1 MQDSMR
7 DPNSPDFGRRRLITA
22 LALSSFLLPLSVQA
36 SALTSTTYPDLNRIV
51 ALEWL
56 PIELLLTLGITPL
69 AVAEIANYRLWVQ
82 EPELAP
88 TVIDLGNRTEP
99 NMELLQ
105 QIDPSLILYSTGFG
119 PSVAKMQTIAPAMGF
134 SFNDGSGLPLKLAKK
149 SLQNLAEKLGVPER
163 ATAHLAL
170 FQQRLA
176 QSKQRLSAWDNTPLL
191 LFTLLDA
198 GHALVFGKG
207 SMFQE
212 VMDELDLKNAWTG
225 DTNFW
230 GSAIVGIEQLA
241 TVSPQAQAIFFSH
254 GNDAL
259 FAQVQKTPLW
269 QALPFVRG
277 QKVISQPGVWFY
289 GATLSAMRFC
299 DLLESALGAKP

>member
-1 MQDSMR
+1 MSR
-7 DPNSPDFGRRRLITA
+7 FNFPDLGRRRFVMA
-22 LALSSFLLPLSVQA
+22 LTLSPFLLPLATHA
-36 SALTSTTYPDLNRIV
+36 SLNPKTEFPDLNRIV

-56 PIELLLTLGITPL
+56 PIELLMTLGITPL

-82 EPELAP
+82 EPQLAP
-88 TVIDLGNRTEP
+88 SVLDLGNRTEP

-105 QIDPSLILYSTGFG
+105 QIDPSLILYSEGFG
-119 PSVAKMQTIAPAMGF
+119 PSVPKMKTIAPTMGF
-134 SFNDGSGLPLKLAKK
+134 SFNDGSGTPLKLAKQ
-149 SLQNLAEKLGVPER
+149 SLQKLAARLGIPER
-163 ATAHLAL
+163 ATAHLAQ

-176 QSKQRLSAWDNTPLL
+176 QSKQRLRPWDKTPLL

-198 GHALVFGKG
+198 DHALVFGKG

-212 VMDELDLKNAWTG
+212 VMDELGLKNAWTG
-225 DTNFW
+225 ETNFW

-241 TVSPQAQAIFFSH
+241 TVSPQSQAIFFSH

-259 FAQVQKTPLW
+259 FAQVQQTPLW
-269 QALPFVRG
+269 QALPFVRAR
-277 QKVISQPGVWFY
+277 KVISQPGVWFY

-299 DLLESALGAKP
+299 DLLESALGAKS

>member
-22 LALSSFLLPLSVQA
+22 LALSPLLLPLSVQA

-212 VMDELDLKNAWTG
+212 VMDELDLKNAWTS

-269 QALPFVRG
+269 QALPFVRSH
-277 QKVISQPGVWFY
+277 KVISQPGVWFY

-299 DLLESALGAKP
+299 DLLESALGAKS